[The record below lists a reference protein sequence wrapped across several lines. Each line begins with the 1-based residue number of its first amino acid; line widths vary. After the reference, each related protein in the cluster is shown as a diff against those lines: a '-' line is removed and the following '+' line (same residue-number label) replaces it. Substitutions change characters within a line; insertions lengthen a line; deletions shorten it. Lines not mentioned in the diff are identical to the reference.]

1 MTISTRSTTW
11 RVAAAVAALALL
23 AAACGDDDDSTS
35 GGATTTGGAA
45 TTTAAGGSETTAS
58 SGTTSGSSAPSA
70 TGDTTASGGSTEGT
84 DLPEIADADL
94 DLDATLNVTTDG
106 PPTLLDPHQEPTQGV
121 TPYWTPLY
129 DTLTD
134 INIAGEVNPRL
145 ATSWEYSDDG
155 LSLVFQ
161 LRDDATFHDGT
172 PVDAAAVKASLD
184 RARTLEKSTMK
195 NLLTSVADVQASGPN
210 EVSLTLSTFD
220 RSLPSVLGTAAG
232 AVINP
237 KAVAA
242 GTDLTATSDGSGP
255 YVVTEFVPNEKVTYA
270 RAEDENW
277 DPTAGKLGGF
287 TLSVLTDY
295 QVALNGLQAGQYDLI
310 RLNGLGAQI
319 TQATDSGDFT
329 AARLGPLQ
337 TLSFWLNVTDPALKD
352 ERVRQ
357 AFAYALDRDAI
368 VQAVFDQGSECQAQ
382 SQMYPFP
389 GDDLYV
395 EDYDPYHYDPAKA
408 KQLLE
413 EADAVGTS
421 VLITDIG
428 ATNTGN
434 LMQAAQPMLEAAGF
448 KVELARGA
456 GAAVATGFQQ
466 NQFQIAVIPN
476 SRQPSADITLNRYWL
491 TTGPYHLAQG
501 IDQEIVASMDKLDDP
516 KLSDDEVHAGYED
529 IAKQLAALAALVPAC
544 TPTWSL
550 LGDNNIVNVDP
561 RTVLLNMR
569 VVGVKKG

>member
-1 MTISTRSTTW
+1 MAIRLRTGTR
-11 RVAAAVAALALL
+11 RALAVVAAMTLV
-23 AAACGDDDDSTS
+23 AAACGDDDDAGSATTA
-35 GGATTTGGAA
+35 GGATPA
-45 TTTAAGGSETTAS
+45 TTAASGATTGSS
-58 SGTTSGSSAPSA
+58 SGT
-70 TGDTTASGGSTEGT
+70 TGDTTATSTGGSTAGT
-84 DLPEIADADL
+84 DDTTEGSAPPEYADADL
-94 DLDATLNVTTDG
+94 DLNANINVTTDG

-121 TPYWTPLY
+121 TPFWTPLY

-134 INIAGEVNPRL
+134 INIAGEVNPRI
-145 ATSWEYSDDG
+145 ATSWEYSTDG
-155 LSLVFQ
+155 TKLTFE
-161 LRDDATFHDGT
+161 LRDDAKFHDGT
-172 PVDAAAVKASLD
+172 PVDATAVKASID

-195 NLLTSVADVQASGPN
+195 NLLTSVTDVTVNSPT
-210 EVSLTLSTFD
+210 EVVLTLSAFD

-232 AVINP
+232 AIINP
-237 KAVAA
+237 KAITA

-255 YVVTEFVPNEKVTYA
+255 YVVKQFVPNEQVVYE
-270 RAEDENW
+270 RAKDTNW
-277 DPTAGKLGGF
+277 DTKAGKLAGF

-319 TQATDSGDFT
+319 QQAEQNGDFT
-329 AARLGPLQ
+329 ATRLGPLQ
-337 TLSFWLNVTDPALKD
+337 TLSFWLNVTDPSLKD
-352 ERVRQ
+352 QKVRQ

-368 VQAVFDQGSECQAQ
+368 VQAVFDKGSECQAQ
-382 SQMYPFP
+382 SQMYPMP

-395 EDYDPYHYDPAKA
+395 KDYDPYHYDPAKA

-413 EADAVGTS
+413 EAGAVGTEL
-421 VLITDIG
+421 LITDIG

-448 KVELARGA
+448 KVTLARGT
-456 GAAVATGFQQ
+456 GAAVAPGFQQ
-466 NQFQIAVIPN
+466 NQYQIAVIPN

-501 IDQEIVASMDKLDDP
+501 LDQGVVSSMDELDDP
-516 KLSDDEVHAGYED
+516 TLSDDDVKAGYED
-529 IAKQLAALAALVPAC
+529 IAKQLADLAALVPAC

-550 LGDNNIVNVDP
+550 LGDSNIVNVDP